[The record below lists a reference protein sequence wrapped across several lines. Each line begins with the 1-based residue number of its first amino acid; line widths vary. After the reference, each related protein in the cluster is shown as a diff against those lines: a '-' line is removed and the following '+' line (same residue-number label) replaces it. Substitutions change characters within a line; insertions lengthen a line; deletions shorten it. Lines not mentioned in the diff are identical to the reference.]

1 MAYGDIA
8 LPAGMAGGTI
18 SGLFDGGRPLA
29 QRFHRC
35 CGIALRRLQVANFV
49 ECDRYVAHP
58 AGIAGRMLPARVSEW
73 LRTVAK
79 MAGLDRFSMHRDS
92 GKNRYRRFQRARAGL
107 HFLQPNLFRV
117 FT

>member
-1 MAYGDIA
+1 VAYGDIA

-18 SGLFDGGRPLA
+18 SGLFDGGRPRRDSTAAAALLCA
-29 QRFHRC
+29 SCRWPILLNVTGMLRTQPGLPGGC
-35 CGIALRRLQVANFV
+35 CRQ
-49 ECDRYVAHP
+49 
-58 AGIAGRMLPARVSEW
+58 RVSEW